1 MKKLSILALAVACSA
16 PAFANNNFSGVS
28 VGMELDVF
36 EYQISNGNKRTTDAL
51 VVGSYGITHKNDLV
65 SSFDIKAGVTSPRV
79 NIGLDNAPA
88 KVEQRYSASVAY
100 RLGYAGFHEKF
111 LPYVKTSYEYVR
123 LQEDSQGAKDKED
136 LHGYGFGIGVKYVP
150 VNNVEL
156 GAEFTRKKLDNSDFG
171 TEKNV
176 EIKSFTLG
184 GAYRF

>member
-16 PAFANNNFSGVS
+16 PAFANTNFSGVS

-79 NIGLDNAPA
+79 NINVPY

-123 LQEDSQGAKDKED
+123 LQEDSKGAKDKED

>member
-65 SSFDIKAGVTSPRV
+65 SSFDIKAGVASPRINL
-79 NIGLDNAPA
+79 NIPV

-111 LPYVKTSYEYVR
+111 LPYLKASYEYIH
-123 LQEDSQGAKDKED
+123 LQDDEKDINAKAD
-136 LHGYGFGIGVKYVP
+136 LHGYGFGVGVKYVP
-150 VNNVEL
+150 VKNVEL
-156 GAEFTRKKLDNSDFG
+156 GAEYTRKKMDTSDFG
-171 TEKNV
+171 TESNF

>member
-36 EYQISNGNKRTTDAL
+36 EYQIGTQNKRITDAN
-51 VVGSYGITHKNDLV
+51 VVGSYGIVHKNDLV
-65 SSFDIKAGVTSPRV
+65 SSFDVKTGVTSPRINV
-79 NIGLDNAPA
+79 PAA

-111 LPYVKTSYEYVR
+111 LPYVKASYEYVH
-123 LQEDSQGAKDKED
+123 LKDDKSGTNLKEN
-136 LHGYGFGIGVKYVP
+136 LHGYGFGVGVKYVP

-156 GAEFTRKKLDNSDFG
+156 GAEFTRKKLDSSDIG
-171 TEKNV
+171 IESDI